1 MRISTKVTCRP
12 ALPNYVSGDD
22 RSPADLILK
31 CEGSNPAAPTS
42 QSVSNA
48 SNMKVAQKTA
58 QAHPGR
64 ADGLICVNPSAPFI
78 GSCQWRNPRVTTR
91 SVVSGS

>member
-12 ALPNYVSGDD
+12 ALPNYVSGAD

-48 SNMKVAQKTA
+48 SNIKVAQKPRRTA
-58 QAHPGR
+58 R
-64 ADGLICVNPSAPFI
+64 FRRYELV
-78 GSCQWRNPRVTTR
+78 
-91 SVVSGS
+91 SVVGQQAARR

>member
-1 MRISTKVTCRP
+1 MIRSRRGTIP
-12 ALPNYVSGDD
+12 ELVSIAG
-22 RSPADLILK
+22 
-31 CEGSNPAAPTS
+31 
-42 QSVSNA
+42 VS
-48 SNMKVAQKTA
+48 

-64 ADGLICVNPSAPFI
+64 ADGLICVNPRLSFI

>member
-31 CEGSNPAAPTS
+31 CGGSNPAAPTS

-48 SNMKVAQKTA
+48 YW
-58 QAHPGR
+58 
-64 ADGLICVNPSAPFI
+64 I
-78 GSCQWRNPRVTTR
+78 GSHRAGATGWDRNHG
-91 SVVSGS
+91 SVVAAPGAPHVAAFLSVVESGV

>member
-1 MRISTKVTCRP
+1 MRISTKVKCRP

-31 CEGSNPAAPTS
+31 CGGSNPAAPTG

-48 SNMKVAQKTA
+48 Y
-58 QAHPGR
+58 G
-64 ADGLICVNPSAPFI
+64 I
-78 GSCQWRNPRVTTR
+78 GSRSKCAPRWSTPR
-91 SVVSGS
+91 